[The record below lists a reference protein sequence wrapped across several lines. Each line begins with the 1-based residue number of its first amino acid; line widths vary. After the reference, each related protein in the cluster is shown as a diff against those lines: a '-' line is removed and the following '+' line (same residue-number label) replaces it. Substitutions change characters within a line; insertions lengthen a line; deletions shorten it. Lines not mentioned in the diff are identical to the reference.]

1 MDHRRLKIFKISEEI
16 LANLFKIHGKAFR
29 VISPQWP
36 ADATMRGVTHLYEC
50 GCFGVRVHS
59 LSFDIVPEG
68 HYLPIEEQQVSIEVL
83 DIEANAELMAYAP
96 RMLEVLRNLL
106 AYAEIHQSWDGID
119 EAEQA
124 FTQAH
129 EMLEKHCG

>member
-1 MDHRRLKIFKISEEI
+1 MDYRRLKIFKISEEI
-16 LANLFKIHGKAFR
+16 VANLFRIQGEAFR

-68 HYLPIEEQQVSIEVL
+68 HYIPIEEQQVSIEVL
-83 DIEANAELMAYAP
+83 ESDCVDVGKLP
-96 RMLEVLRNLL
+96 
-106 AYAEIHQSWDGID
+106 
-119 EAEQA
+119 
-124 FTQAH
+124 
-129 EMLEKHCG
+129 

>member
-16 LANLFKIHGKAFR
+16 VTNLFRMQGKAFR

-59 LSFDIVPEG
+59 LSFDIVSEG
-68 HYLPIEEQQVSIEVL
+68 HYIPIEEQQVSIEVL
-83 DIEANAELMAYAP
+83 GIAANAELWADAP
-96 RMLEVLRNLL
+96 RMLEVLRTLHDFALPLRDRGL
-106 AYAEIHQSWDGID
+106 AAES
-119 EAEQA
+119 EQA
-124 FTQAH
+124 FADARAL
-129 EMLEKHCG
+129 LEKHGG